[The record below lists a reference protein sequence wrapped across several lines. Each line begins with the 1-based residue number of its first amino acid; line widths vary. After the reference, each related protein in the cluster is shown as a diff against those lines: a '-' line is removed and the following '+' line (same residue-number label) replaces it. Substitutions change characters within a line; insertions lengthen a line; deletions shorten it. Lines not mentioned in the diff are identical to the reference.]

1 MPLADQPP
9 PTVTLRPMR
18 QHDIDAGLRLCRAS
32 GWNQVRR
39 DWEWFLTLA
48 PGGMWVAEH
57 NSRVAGTVAAVR
69 YGHRFGWIGMVLVDP
84 AIRGR
89 GIGTRLLDHA
99 LALLSDLP
107 TTRLDAT
114 QAGYPLYLARQFT
127 DERRIDRM
135 QVLASESPVPI
146 RAGVRPMR
154 DSDLDDV
161 SAFDAHVFGAD
172 RTPMLRW
179 LWEGATAHAWVAA
192 DGSGLAG
199 YTFGRHGHDFD
210 HLGPIVAADAD
221 TAQGL
226 AAACLGTQPGRKFV
240 VDAAS
245 GDPAWVAALEGLG
258 FRHQRHLIRMS
269 RGAGSIPGDPSRQ
282 FAILGP
288 EFG

>member
-1 MPLADQPP
+1 MGQPD
-9 PTVTLRPMR
+9 V
-18 QHDIDAGLRLCRAS
+18 DAGLRLCRAS

-57 NSRVAGTVAAVR
+57 NASVVGTVAAVR
-69 YGHRFGWIGMVLVDP
+69 YGDRFGWIGMVLVDP
-84 AIRGR
+84 AVRGR

-99 LALLSDLP
+99 LGLLSDLP

-114 QAGYPLYLARQFT
+114 QAGYPLYLTRQFS

-135 QVLASESPVPI
+135 QVLASESTAAI
-146 RAGVRPMR
+146 GAGVRPMLEG
-154 DSDLDDV
+154 DLARV
-161 SAFDAHVFGAD
+161 AAFDAKVFGAD
-172 RTPMLRW
+172 RTQMLRW
-179 LWEGATAHAWVAA
+179 LWEGAPAYAWVAA

-210 HLGPIVAADAD
+210 HLGPIIAADVD
-221 TAQGL
+221 TASALG
-226 AAACLGTQPGRKFV
+226 AACLGTHPGGRFV
-240 VDAAS
+240 IDAAS
-245 GDPAWVAALEGLG
+245 ADPSWHQVLERLG
-258 FRHQRHLIRMS
+258 FRRQRHLIRMA
-269 RGAGSIPGDPSRQ
+269 RGVGGIPGDPSRQ

>member
-1 MPLADQPP
+1 MRVADQPA

-57 NSRVAGTVAAVR
+57 DGAVVGTVAAVR
-69 YGHRFGWIGMVLVDP
+69 YGERFGWIGMVLVDP
-84 AIRGR
+84 ATRGR

-99 LALLSDLP
+99 VALLSDLP

-114 QAGYPLYLARQFT
+114 QAGYQLYLTRQFT

-135 QVLASESPVPI
+135 QVLASESTASI
-146 RAGVRPMR
+146 YAGVRPMLEG
-154 DSDLDDV
+154 DLARV

-179 LWEGATAHAWVAA
+179 LWEGAPAHAWVAA
-192 DGSGLAG
+192 DGSSLAG

-226 AAACLGTQPGRKFV
+226 AAACLATQPGRQFV

-245 GDPAWVAALEGLG
+245 ADPSWHKALERLG
-258 FRHQRHLIRMS
+258 FRRQRHLIRMA
-269 RGAGSIPGDPSRQ
+269 RGVGSIPGDPSRQ